1 MVGPDSRLTMPEN
14 PACCPDAVHSML
26 PATTVAAPGRLVGG
40 LDPGQ
45 QADDPPERL
54 DRDQPRRSVRTA
66 MRQLS
71 TEASDFNWLVGNFA
85 KNTPGVAHAMVVS
98 ADGLP
103 VAASDRLDRPKADQ
117 LAAIASGLAS
127 LTQGGA
133 RCIDGG
139 LVKQAVV
146 EMDRGLLVVMA
157 ISEGSCLTVLA
168 ASACDVGVVAYE
180 MTVLVDR
187 AGDVLTPA
195 LRAELQA
202 ALPP

>member
-1 MVGPDSRLTMPEN
+1 MP
-14 PACCPDAVHSML
+14 
-26 PATTVAAPGRLVGG
+26 
-40 LDPGQ
+40 
-45 QADDPPERL
+45 
-54 DRDQPRRSVRTA
+54 
-66 MRQLS
+66 QLS

-85 KNTPGVAHAMVVS
+85 TRTPGVAHAMVVS

-103 VAASDRLDRPKADQ
+103 VAVSDRLDRPKADQ

-139 LVKQAVV
+139 LVKQTMV
-146 EMDRGLLVVMA
+146 EMDRGLLVGMA
-157 ISEGSCLTVLA
+157 ISDGSCLTVLA
-168 ASACDVGVVAYE
+168 GSSCDVGVVAYE
-180 MTVLVDR
+180 MTVLVTR
-187 AGDVLTPA
+187 TGNVLTPG